1 MNTPETINIEKYTNA
16 LNNLIGMD
24 IGYLG
29 DSDESVNA
37 IVEVIVAAKT
47 LENRVNELE
56 AENKKWQERLDREA
70 KCQYDLAGQIV
81 DLKSEVDLYKRLNDE
96 LEDEL
101 ASTYDKLENAKAD
114 YASEIFEDIEKM
126 FEPTVSALFLISE
139 TLVDVSKLHIDA
151 DRAIIDIRKYLSKA
165 ICSRYQLKKTLEE
178 LSNKHIGENDNE

>member
-1 MNTPETINIEKYTNA
+1 MNTPETINIEKYAEA
-16 LNNLIGMD
+16 LNNLVGMD

-29 DSDESVNA
+29 DSDENVNA
-37 IVEVIVAAKT
+37 IVEVIRAAKA
-47 LENRVNELE
+47 LENRVKELE

-114 YASEIFEDIEKM
+114 YAREIFDDISKDAGEWGCYCISAFKWGYV
-126 FEPTVSALFLISE
+126 TSDVSQ
-139 TLVDVSKLHIDA
+139 TLVRL
-151 DRAIIDIRKYLSKA
+151 RKKYV
-165 ICSRYQLKKTLEE
+165 EG
-178 LSNKHIGENDNE
+178 NNE